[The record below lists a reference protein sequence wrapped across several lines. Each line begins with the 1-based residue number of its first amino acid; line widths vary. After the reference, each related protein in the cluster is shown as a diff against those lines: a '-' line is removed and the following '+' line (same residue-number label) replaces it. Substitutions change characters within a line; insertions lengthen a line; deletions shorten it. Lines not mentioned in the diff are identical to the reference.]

1 MPASNLRYPDGLAD
15 GHARAPQGFRKVAPV
30 FSLLVLC
37 MLMALALSGVLAGGT
52 TPVVRAS
59 FARAD
64 LAASIPERLR
74 NGEFYEMRLT
84 VTARQDIAK
93 LRLAVTPTLWRDMT
107 VNTMVP
113 AAGEESFEDGAFTFD
128 YGALRAGE
136 RFEIKI
142 DGQINPPLT
151 IGTRGTI
158 ALYDGDAQIGVL
170 PVAIRVLP

>member
-1 MPASNLRYPDGLAD
+1 MAVSNLRYPDGLAND
-15 GHARAPQGFRKVAPV
+15 HARSPRGFGRVTPV
-30 FSLLVLC
+30 LSLLVLC
-37 MLMALALSGVLAGGT
+37 TLMALALSGVLAGGT

-59 FARAD
+59 FARAE
-64 LAASIPERLR
+64 LATGIPERLR

-128 YGALRAGE
+128 YGALRAGD
-136 RFEIKI
+136 RFEVKI

-158 ALYDGDAQIGVL
+158 ALYDGDTRIGAL